1 MTPTI
6 VVTYVHEHP
15 EGSECPQNGNEEYDR
30 PPHNGSS
37 FSLGIRRC
45 LYHPDV
51 EMRIVSVETE

>member
-1 MTPTI
+1 
-6 VVTYVHEHP
+6 VTYVHEHP